1 MSKYPYRKARGYSYG
16 GSRSLADIKYMVIHY
31 TGNDGDTA
39 KNNVDYFATGNTRYA
54 GAHFFVDQ
62 RGSVWQSVP
71 MDLTAWSVGD
81 RGAGPLKNKC
91 RNGNSVSIELCDCAT
106 KDPSD
111 EMIKAVK
118 GLLKYIQTKCP
129 NAKHL
134 CRHYDVTHKHCPG
147 RMTDETAKGSQR
159 WAKFLKDI
167 GHASKP
173 YPTQNLYYGYE
184 GEQVKRLQR
193 CLNKIDHAHLT
204 VDGSFGP
211 ATSKA
216 VKHFKKKHMDNNA
229 PTDKVG
235 PKTRARIKE
244 LLK

>member
-1 MSKYPYRKARGYSYG
+1 MKYPYRKARPYSYG
-16 GSRSLADIKYMVIHY
+16 NYRPLSSVRYIVIHY
-31 TGNDGDTA
+31 TGNNGDTA

-54 GAHFFVDQ
+54 GAHYFVDQ

-81 RGAGPLKNKC
+81 RGAGPLKGKC
-91 RNGNSVSIELCDCAT
+91 TNSNSVSIELCDCAT

-111 EMIKAVK
+111 EMIRAVK
-118 GLLKYIQTKCP
+118 GLLKYIQAKCP

-134 CRHYDVTHKHCPG
+134 CRHYDVTHKSCPA
-147 RMTDETAKGSQR
+147 RFTDETAKGSQR

-216 VKHFKKKHMDNNA
+216 VKHFKKKHMGNNA